1 MISDSP
7 HSFSD
12 TVAAPRNKTL
22 IHLSGVSKNFRTAD
36 GSERVV
42 LEGVDFTLNE
52 GEIVALLGKSGSGK
66 STLLRIM
73 AGLLPA
79 DKGIVKYRDQQ
90 LFGPARGIAMVFQSF
105 ALFPWLTVQQNVELG
120 LEAQGIPKEERAEQ
134 AEAAIEMIGL
144 GGFEGALPRELSGGM
159 KQRVGIARALVMKP
173 EILLMDEA
181 FSALD
186 VLTGENLRNDMLELW
201 ESKKTPMKGILLV
214 SHNIEEAVM
223 MADRILIFSSDP
235 GRVRFEIK
243 VSLPRERSEEMP
255 EVRALIDE
263 VYTQMTASPVVSDTA
278 DRTSAQNQAYRL
290 PEAEISQMEGLL
302 ELLADEPF
310 NGRADLPKLAEESE
324 LSDDELFPVYEAL
337 RLIGLVHIE
346 HGDIHLTSL
355 GQRYCQADQ
364 AFRKHLFGQQL
375 LQNVPLAARI
385 HHSLKMEKSG
395 EIRKEPFLNLLEEF
409 LSAEEATQMLEVA
422 VEWGRYGEM
431 YEYNYHT
438 GMLKLPDAE

>member
-1 MISDSP
+1 MNP
-7 HSFSD
+7 
-12 TVAAPRNKTL
+12 PL
-22 IHLSGVSKNFRTAD
+22 INLNGVSKNFRTAD
-36 GSERVV
+36 GSDRVV
-42 LEGVDFTLNE
+42 LEGVDFTLKE

-79 DKGIVKYRDQQ
+79 DKGVTEYRGQQ

-120 LEAQGIPKEERAEQ
+120 LEAQGIPKTIRAQQ

-144 GGFEGALPRELSGGM
+144 SGFEGALPRELSGGM
-159 KQRVGIARALVMKP
+159 KQRVGIARAIVMKP
-173 EILLMDEA
+173 DVLLMDEA

-186 VLTGENLRNDMLELW
+186 VLTAETLRKDMLELW
-201 ESKKTPMKGILLV
+201 ESKKTPMKGMLIV

-235 GRVRFEIK
+235 GRVRVEIK
-243 VSLPRERSEEMP
+243 VPLSRERSEDSP
-255 EVRALIDE
+255 KVRALIDE
-263 VYTQMTASPVVSDTA
+263 VYTQMTFAPVPITGDQY
-278 DRTSAQNQAYRL
+278 AQAHQAYRL
-290 PEAEISQMEGLL
+290 PEADISQMEGLL
-302 ELLADEPF
+302 ELLADDPF
-310 NGRADLPKLAEESE
+310 NGRADLPKLAEEAG
-324 LSDDELFPVYEAL
+324 LSDDDLFPVYEAL
-337 RLIGLVHIE
+337 RLLGLVHIE
-346 HGDIHLTSL
+346 HGDIYLTRL
-355 GQRYCQADQ
+355 GQQYCQADQ
-364 AFRKHLFGQQL
+364 AFRKRLFGQQL
-375 LQNVPLAARI
+375 LTNVPLAARI
-385 HHSLKMEKSG
+385 HHSLMQEKSG

-438 GMLKLPDAE
+438 GMLKLPEVE

>member
-1 MISDSP
+1 MNQALSQSRDQ
-7 HSFSD
+7 
-12 TVAAPRNKTL
+12 AL
-22 IHLSGVSKNFRTAD
+22 IHLSGVGKNFRTAD

-42 LEGVDFTLNE
+42 LDGVDFSLKE

-79 DKGIVKYRDQQ
+79 DNGMVKYRGQQ

-120 LEAQGIPKEERAEQ
+120 LEAQGIAKEIRAEQ

-144 GGFEGALPRELSGGM
+144 AGFEGALPRELSGGM

-173 EILLMDEA
+173 DVLLMDEA

-186 VLTGENLRNDMLELW
+186 VLTGETLRNDMLDLW
-201 ESKKTPMKGILLV
+201 ESKKTPMKGMLIV

-235 GRVRFEIK
+235 GRVRVEIN
-243 VSLPRERSEEMP
+243 VLLPRRERSEDSP
-255 EVRALIDE
+255 KVRALIDE
-263 VYTQMTASPVVSDTA
+263 VYSQMTSAPDVPVAGDESE
-278 DRTSAQNQAYRL
+278 AQGQTYRL

-302 ELLADEPF
+302 ERLADEPF
-310 NGRADLPKLAEESE
+310 NGRADLPKLAEEAG
-324 LSDDELFPVYEAL
+324 LSDDDLFPVYEAL
-337 RLIGLVHIE
+337 SLIGLVHLE
-346 HGDIHLTSL
+346 HGDIYLTQL

-364 AFRKHLFGQQL
+364 ASRKQLFGQQL
-375 LQNVPLAARI
+375 LENVPLAARI

-409 LSAEEATQMLEVA
+409 LSAEEAKQVLEVA

>member
-1 MISDSP
+1 MNP
-7 HSFSD
+7 
-12 TVAAPRNKTL
+12 PL
-22 IHLSGVSKNFRTAD
+22 INLSGVSKNFRTAD
-36 GSERVV
+36 GSDRVV

-79 DKGIVKYRDQQ
+79 DKGVVKYRDQQ

-120 LEAQGIPKEERAEQ
+120 LEAQGIAKEIRAEQ

-144 GGFEGALPRELSGGM
+144 AGFEGALPRELSGGM

-173 EILLMDEA
+173 DVLLMDEA

-186 VLTGENLRNDMLELW
+186 VLTGETLRKDMLELW
-201 ESKKTPMKGILLV
+201 ESKKTPMKGMLIV

-235 GRVRFEIK
+235 GRVRAEIK
-243 VSLPRERSEEMP
+243 VSLPRERSEESP
-255 EVRALIDE
+255 AVRALIDE
-263 VYTQMTASPVVSDTA
+263 VYTQMTSTPAVSVA
-278 DRTSAQNQAYRL
+278 GISAPGQAYRL

-310 NGRADLPKLAEESE
+310 NGRADLPKLAEEAG
-324 LSDDELFPVYEAL
+324 LSDDDLFPVYEAL
-337 RLIGLVHIE
+337 RLLGLVLIE

-375 LQNVPLAARI
+375 LKNVPLAARI
-385 HHSLKMEKSG
+385 HHSLKLEKSG

-409 LSAEEATQMLEVA
+409 LTAEEATQMLEVA

-438 GMLKLPDAE
+438 GMLKLPDVE

>member
-1 MISDSP
+1 MSESLNNASMNSP
-7 HSFSD
+7 IKS
-12 TVAAPRNKTL
+12 L
-22 IHLSGVSKNFRTAD
+22 INLSGVAKNFRTAD

-42 LEGVDFTLNE
+42 LEGVDFTLAE

-79 DKGIVKYRDQQ
+79 EKGSVTYRGQQ

-120 LEAQGIPKEERAEQ
+120 LEAQGMSKEERGEQ
-134 AEAAIEMIGL
+134 AEKAIEMIGL
-144 GGFEGALPRELSGGM
+144 SGFEGALPRELSGGM
-159 KQRVGIARALVMKP
+159 KQRVGIARALVMQP
-173 EILLMDEA
+173 EVLLMDEA

-186 VLTGENLRNDMLELW
+186 VLTAETLRNDMLELW
-201 ESKKTPMKGILLV
+201 EGKKTPMKGILIV

-235 GRVRFEIK
+235 GRVRAEIK
-243 VSLPRERSEEMP
+243 VSLPRERSEDSP
-255 EVRALIDE
+255 EVRALIDQ
-263 VYTQMTASPVVSDTA
+263 VYTLMTARPVTTNASGKAEIDQH
-278 DRTSAQNQAYRL
+278 SYRL

-302 ELLADEPF
+302 EMLADEPF
-310 NGRADLPKLAEESE
+310 NGRADLPQLAEEAG
-324 LSDDELFPVYEAL
+324 LSDDDLFPVYEAL

-355 GQRYCQADQ
+355 GHRYCQADQ
-364 AFRKHLFGQQL
+364 AYRKHLFGLQL

-395 EIRKEPFLNLLEEF
+395 ELRKEPFLNLLEEF
-409 LSAEEATQMLEVA
+409 LSAEEAQQMLEVA

-438 GMLKLPDAE
+438 GMLKLPEVE

>member
-1 MISDSP
+1 MDQP
-7 HSFSD
+7 QNQTQNHPPD
-12 TVAAPRNKTL
+12 QPL
-22 IHLSGVSKNFRTAD
+22 IELKGVSKNFRTAD
-36 GSERVV
+36 GSDRVV
-42 LEGVDFTLNE
+42 LENVDVALKE

-79 DKGIVKYRDQQ
+79 DKGMVSYRGRQ

-120 LEAQGIPKEERAEQ
+120 LEAQGIAKEVRAEQ

-144 GGFEGALPRELSGGM
+144 SGFEGALPRELSGGM

-173 EILLMDEA
+173 DVLLMDEA

-186 VLTGENLRNDMLELW
+186 VLTGETLRRDMLELW
-201 ESKKTPMKGILLV
+201 RSKKTPMKGMLIV

-235 GRVRFEIK
+235 GKVRVEIK
-243 VSLPRERSEEMP
+243 VSLPAERSEDSP
-255 EVRALIDE
+255 RVRALIDE
-263 VYTQMTASPVVSDTA
+263 VYTQMTATPIVPVTDT
-278 DRTSAQNQAYRL
+278 QNALAYRL
-290 PEAEISQMEGLL
+290 PEAEVSQMEGLL
-302 ELLADEPF
+302 EMLADDPF
-310 NGRADLPKLAEESE
+310 NGRADLPKLAEEAE

-337 RLIGLVHIE
+337 RLFGLVHIE
-346 HGDIHLTSL
+346 HGDIHLTGL

-375 LQNVPLAARI
+375 LANVPLAARI
-385 HHSLKMEKSG
+385 HHSLMQEKSG

-409 LSAEEATQMLEVA
+409 LSAEEANQMLEVA

-438 GMLKLPDAE
+438 GMLKLPDVE